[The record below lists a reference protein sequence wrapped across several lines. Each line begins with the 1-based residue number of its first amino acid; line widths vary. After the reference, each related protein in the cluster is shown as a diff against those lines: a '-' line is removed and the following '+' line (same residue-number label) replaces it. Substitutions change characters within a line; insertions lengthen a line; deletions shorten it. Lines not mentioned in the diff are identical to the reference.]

1 MPSFMV
7 LERIIQRGFQEAAVT
22 TDKVSMVAEH
32 KRLRNLSPSWCVSL
46 ALMLCSPI
54 SVEETMA
61 QRL

>member
-32 KRLRNLSPSWCVSL
+32 KRLRN
-46 ALMLCSPI
+46 
-54 SVEETMA
+54 
-61 QRL
+61 